1 MGMAGSALS
10 GSVPP
15 GRDTEMNVTNKH
27 YVLGTPIKPPFPSN
41 MQSIAVA
48 TGCFWGAEKGFW
60 RIPGVYSTAVGY
72 IGGETLNPTYKEA
85 CSGRSGHTEGVL
97 VVYDPSKVA
106 LTDLLRMF
114 WQCHD
119 PTQGNGQGN
128 DRGSQYR
135 SGIYCYTKEQRSVV
149 DASKAAYEKAL
160 QTNGK
165 GRGKTITT
173 EIKGPSP
180 PTWFYA
186 EDYHQ
191 QYLAKPGARPYCS
204 AQPTGVNMPIS
215 TSYLSGEVA
224 SKYVEKLSES
234 FWAKNAPRPHSVIKA
249 SNEQIKTCGS

>member
-1 MGMAGSALS
+1 MGMASS
-10 GSVPP
+10 TPP
-15 GRDTEMNVTNKH
+15 GRDIEISVTNKH
-27 YVLGTPIKPPFPSN
+27 YVLGNPIKPPFPSN

-60 RIPGVYSTAVGY
+60 RVPGVFSTAVGY
-72 IGGETLNPTYKEA
+72 IAGETKNPTYSEV
-85 CSGRSGHTEGVL
+85 CSGSTKHTEGVL
-97 VVYDPSKVA
+97 VVYDPTKVA

-119 PTQGNGQGN
+119 PTQGDGQGN

-135 SGIYCYTKEQRSVV
+135 SGVYCFTEEQRLVV
-149 DASKAAYEKAL
+149 DASKNAYEKAL
-160 QTNGK
+160 QDAGK

-180 PTWFYA
+180 PTWYYA

-204 AQPTGVNMPIS
+204 AQPLGVNMPKS
-215 TSYLSGEVA
+215 TTYLSGELA
-224 SKYVEKLSES
+224 SKYVDKLSES
-234 FWAKNAPRPHSVIKA
+234 FWDKNAPRPHSVIKS
-249 SNEQIKTCGS
+249 SNEQIKTGSS